1 MAFTSSS
8 EPFQEPP
15 PRRSRGHVA
24 IGVAAL
30 LMFCVPLLIL
40 VSTGSGTAKNAADPP
55 ASPGASGPGSA
66 SGSPRTAKTL
76 RPVGAVDPSGAAVPA
91 SPGVP
96 RPSGSRPLMP
106 PLPPPG
112 APWPPP
118 PGAPVP
124 PVCTLEYRVGSDGGT
139 VWTAM
144 TAVKGELTV
153 EAVSA
158 GATQRQALKV
168 SAEVGELPLTA
179 AIAQDHQL
187 RATLSAAD
195 GTTSTCLVG
204 PQA

>member
-24 IGVAAL
+24 IGVVVL

-40 VSTGSGTAKNAADPP
+40 VSTGPGTAKNAADPP
-55 ASPGASGPGSA
+55 ASPGAST
-66 SGSPRTAKTL
+66 SPTSAKT
-76 RPVGAVDPSGAAVPA
+76 PYPVGAVGAVDPTGAAVSA
-91 SPGVP
+91 SPGIP
-96 RPSGSRPLMP
+96 RASGSHPRMP

-124 PVCTLEYRVGSDGGT
+124 PVCTLEYRVDPDGST
-139 VWTAM
+139 VWTAL
-144 TAVKGELTV
+144 TAVKGRLTV
-153 EAVSA
+153 EAGSA
-158 GATQRQALKV
+158 GATLRQLLEV
-168 SAEVGELPLTA
+168 PAEVGELPLTA
-179 AIAQDHQL
+179 AIARDHQL
-187 RATLSAAD
+187 RATLSPAD
-195 GTTSTCLVG
+195 GAASTCLVG

>member
-15 PRRSRGHVA
+15 RRRSRGHMA
-24 IGVAAL
+24 LGVAVL

-40 VSTGSGTAKNAADPP
+40 VSTGPTATKNAGDPL
-55 ASPGASGPGSA
+55 AAAGA
-66 SGSPRTAKTL
+66 SGSPTSGTSAH
-76 RPVGAVDPSGAAVPA
+76 PAVGAVDASGAAAPASTAGRPSGA
-91 SPGVP
+91 
-96 RPSGSRPLMP
+96 RPFMP

-124 PVCTLEYRVGSDGGT
+124 PVCTLEYRVDSNGGT
-139 VWTAM
+139 TWTALI
-144 TAVKGELTV
+144 TVKGELTV

-158 GATQRQALKV
+158 GATHRQDLKV
-168 SAEVGELPLTA
+168 AAEVVELPLSA

-187 RATLSAAD
+187 RATLSPAA
-195 GTTSTCLVG
+195 GTASTCLVG